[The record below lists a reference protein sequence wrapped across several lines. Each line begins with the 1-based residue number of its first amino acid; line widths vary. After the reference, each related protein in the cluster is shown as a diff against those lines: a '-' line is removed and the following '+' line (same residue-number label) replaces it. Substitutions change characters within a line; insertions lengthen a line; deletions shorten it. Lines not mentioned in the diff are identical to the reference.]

1 MEDIRVNNKLQRVF
15 VLRKTD
21 DSIVYIPL
29 TSLTY
34 VDYKRLLDVEAQ
46 GGEMLTQMRKETF
59 DNGRNA
65 LALYDNVIEVVRLT
79 DKKKGVGKRV
89 LKPGETAPT
98 PEPEQPVAQTTE
110 QPNPQTQKKAAPKKR
125 GRPPAS
131 NKGAKQGENK
141 EG

>member
-1 MEDIRVNNKLQRVF
+1 MEDIRVDNKLQRVF

-65 LALYDNVIEVVRLT
+65 LALYDNVIEVVRLS

-89 LKPGETAPT
+89 LKPGETAP

-110 QPNPQTQKKAAPKKR
+110 PKPQTQKKAEPKKR

-131 NKGAKQGENK
+131 SGKGAKQGENK